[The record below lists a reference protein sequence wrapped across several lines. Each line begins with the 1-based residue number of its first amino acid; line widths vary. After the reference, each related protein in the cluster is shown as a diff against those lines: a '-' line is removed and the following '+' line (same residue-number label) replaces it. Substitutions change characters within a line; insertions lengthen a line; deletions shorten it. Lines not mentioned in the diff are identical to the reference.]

1 MPITSKYSTKQVE
14 KIIDE
19 VFDVLE
25 KNQVSPEL
33 ALMIVGDVATN
44 VINSNVP
51 AGQRQ
56 AIAEKFALALQSTIK
71 KD

>member
-1 MPITSKYSTKQVE
+1 
-14 KIIDE
+14 
-19 VFDVLE
+19 
-25 KNQVSPEL
+25 
-33 ALMIVGDVATN
+33 MIVGDVATN

>member
-56 AIAEKFALALQSTIK
+56 AIAEKFAFALQSTIK